1 MLQLQSKI
9 RNNSIPR
16 LTNSNDTL
24 IPLAINGPAV
34 LACGAWLKNTICLA
48 QGNKAYISPLIGDLS
63 TADARH
69 QLDKTVQRMCQDYSI
84 QPTIVTHDL
93 HPDFYSTQFA
103 QTYAEQQH
111 IPTLAVQH
119 HHAHIAAICAEHK
132 LIQPVLGLALDGIGL
147 GTDNTPWGGELLLVD
162 GAHFH
167 RLGHLTTLALP
178 GGDRAALEPWRMAA
192 AALARLNRSNEIMR
206 RFSDQSA
213 AGTVTTMLAKNLN
226 CPQTSSMGR
235 LFDAAAGLLE
245 VNSIQSHEAQ
255 AAIQLQ
261 QLAEQHGEVAALADG
276 FQITE
281 NNHLDFSPLL
291 SAMIDCHDAKHD
303 TSYAAALFHATL
315 IAGLAT
321 WVEKSACQHNISQLT
336 LGGGCFHNAVLR
348 HGLKNR
354 LATPSF
360 HLFSAQQIQP
370 DDSAIALGQAW
381 IALRYNGDCY

>member
-1 MLQLQSKI
+1 M
-9 RNNSIPR
+9 
-16 LTNSNDTL
+16 TNSNDTL
-24 IPLAINGPAV
+24 IPLAINGPAI
-34 LACGAWLKNTICLA
+34 LACGAWLKSTICVT
-48 QGNKAYISPLIGDLS
+48 QGNNAYISPLIGDLA

-69 QLDKTVQRMCQDYSI
+69 QMDRTVQRMCQDYSI
-84 QPTIVTHDL
+84 KPQIVTHDL

-103 QTYAEQQH
+103 QAYAEQQH
-111 IPTLAVQH
+111 ILTLAVQH
-119 HHAHIAAICAEHK
+119 HHAHIAAVCAEHK
-132 LIQPVLGLALDGIGL
+132 LTQPILGLALDGIGL

-162 GAHFH
+162 GARLQ

-192 AALARLNRSNEIMR
+192 AALARLNRSNEIMQ
-206 RFSDQSA
+206 RFSDQPA
-213 AGTVTTMLAKNLN
+213 AETVSTMLAKNLN

-235 LFDAAAGLLE
+235 LFDAGAGLLE

-261 QLAEQHGEVAALADG
+261 QLAEQHGEVAALADS

-315 IAGLAT
+315 IAGLAA
-321 WVEKSACQHNISQLT
+321 WVEKAACQHNISQLA

-381 IALRYNGDCY
+381 VALRVDAGRKLTRKA

>member
-1 MLQLQSKI
+1 MAD
-9 RNNSIPR
+9 
-16 LTNSNDTL
+16 SNDTL
-24 IPLAINGPAV
+24 IPLTINGPAV
-34 LACGAWLKNTICLA
+34 LACGAWLKNTICLT
-48 QGNKAYISPLIGDLS
+48 QGSNAYISPLIGDLA
-63 TADARH
+63 TAEARH
-69 QLDKTVQRMCQDYSI
+69 QLDKTIQRMCQDYSVS
-84 QPTIVTHDL
+84 PEIVTHDL

-103 QTYAEQQH
+103 QAYAEQQH
-111 IPTLAVQH
+111 IPILAVQH
-119 HHAHIAAICAEHK
+119 HHAHIAAVCAEHK
-132 LIQPVLGLALDGIGL
+132 LIQPVLGLALDGVGL

-162 GAHFH
+162 GARFH
-167 RLGHLTTLALP
+167 RLGYLTNLALP

-192 AALARLNRSNEIMR
+192 AALARLNRSNEIMQ
-206 RFSDQSA
+206 RFSDQPA

-235 LFDAAAGLLE
+235 LFDAAAGLLK

-315 IAGLAT
+315 IAGLAA
-321 WVEKSACQHNISQLT
+321 WVEKAACQHNISQLA

-381 IALRYNGDCY
+381 VALRYNWDCIFD

>member
-1 MLQLQSKI
+1 M
-9 RNNSIPR
+9 
-16 LTNSNDTL
+16 TNSNDTL

-34 LACGAWLKNTICLA
+34 LACGAWLKNTICVT
-48 QGNKAYISPLIGDLS
+48 QGNKAYISPLIGDLA
-63 TADARH
+63 TAEARH
-69 QLDKTVQRMCQDYSI
+69 QLDKTVQRMCQDYSVS
-84 QPTIVTHDL
+84 PEIVTHDL

-103 QTYAEQQH
+103 QAYAEQQH

-119 HHAHIAAICAEHK
+119 HHAHIAAVCAEHK
-132 LIQPVLGLALDGIGL
+132 LIQPMLGLALDGVGL

-162 GAHFH
+162 GARFL
-167 RLGHLTTLALP
+167 RLGHLTNLALP
-178 GGDRAALEPWRMAA
+178 GGDRAAQEPWRMAA
-192 AALARLNRSNEIMR
+192 AALARFNRSNEIMQ

-245 VNSIQSHEAQ
+245 VNLIQSHEAQ

-291 SAMIDCHDAKHD
+291 SAMIDYHDAKHD

-315 IAGLAT
+315 IAGLAA
-321 WVEKSACQHNISQLT
+321 WVEKAACQHNISQLA

-381 IALRYNGDCY
+381 VALRYNWDCIFD